1 MLGDYSKVTITGE
14 GGVKSDREITNA
26 MRDINPST
34 LGFLDPVHTPESDK
48 IGALLHLSQQAVKR
62 GDTLATK
69 VYDVRTGG
77 TAEITPRELV
87 QSVIAFPGQYDPS
100 TKKFKTQDVKVMA
113 NKRVTTVKANQVQ
126 YAMMSPKAMFGTS
139 TNMIPFL
146 PNDQG
151 NRAMMAAKMQEQAI
165 SLKEGGAPC
174 TERHRQGQT
183 YEKVLGESQA
193 IIAPD
198 DATVVNLNPCA

>member
-1 MLGDYSKVTITGE
+1 
-14 GGVKSDREITNA
+14 
-26 MRDINPST
+26 
-34 LGFLDPVHTPESDK
+34 

-62 GDTLATK
+62 GDTLVTK

-113 NKRVTTVKANQVQ
+113 NKRITTVKADQVQ
-126 YAMMSPKAMFGTS
+126 YAMMSPRAMFSTS

-165 SLKEGGAPC
+165 SLKEREAPLV
-174 TERHRQGQT
+174 QSAIAKGQT

-193 IIAPD
+193 
-198 DATVVNLNPCA
+198 